1 MKKRNT
7 SEQYNL
13 FSVLL
18 LEEKVYLDPTLTF
31 SDVWRWMGA
40 DERALSTMMAMEL
53 GTDGDSLMRSYREGE
68 LSRLRE
74 KYDIDIL

>member
-1 MKKRNT
+1 MKTRNT

-31 SDVWRWMGA
+31 SDVCRWMGA
-40 DERALSTMMAMEL
+40 DEAALSTMMAMEL
-53 GTDGDSLMRSYREGE
+53 GTDGDSLMRRYREGE

>member
-31 SDVWRWMGA
+31 SDICRWMGA

>member
-31 SDVWRWMGA
+31 SDVCRWMGA
-40 DERALSTMMAMEL
+40 DETALSTMMAMEL
-53 GTDGDSLMRSYREGE
+53 GTDGDSLMRRYREGE

>member
-18 LEEKVYLDPTLTF
+18 LEEKAYLDPTLTF
-31 SDVWRWMGA
+31 SDVCRWMGA
-40 DERALSTMMAMEL
+40 GERALSTMMAMEL